1 MNNRIKMIR
10 KDAEETLAV
19 FGKKIGVSPAA
30 ISQIEKGKNGVS
42 EQTIKTICYLYN
54 VNENWLRTGEG
65 SMHGDRSKM
74 DEIADITAALYGMEQ
89 KSLQYRITK
98 LFAMATP
105 KQMEIFNDFLDQLL
119 EKNDGE

>member
-10 KDAEETLAV
+10 KDVEETLAV

-119 EKNDGE
+119 DKDGE